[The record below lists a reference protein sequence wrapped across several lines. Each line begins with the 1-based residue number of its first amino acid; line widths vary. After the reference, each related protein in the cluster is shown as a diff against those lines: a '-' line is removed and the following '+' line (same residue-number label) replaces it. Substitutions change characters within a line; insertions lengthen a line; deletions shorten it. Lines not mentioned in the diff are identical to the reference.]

1 MAENQGHCRQN
12 LLTATQKFS
21 MLLAEPQSHQIHGQ
35 HLEAQCLQ
43 TLCSSNC
50 KNEEHRTSPLP
61 PQNNNLRVASGTRY
75 LKATMYVQTFDRNP
89 TKTMQRHLIAI
100 QETQPVQ
107 MLQTASNVKTKRSI
121 LHAGQQM
128 SQAQESVKKSVG
140 VPQVYK
146 AGQWMYYVPGKYR
159 PLASSHHKTRSHH
172 LHI

>member
-1 MAENQGHCRQN
+1 MDSTLKPSVFRHCAAATAKMKSTGH
-12 LLTATQKFS
+12 
-21 MLLAEPQSHQIHGQ
+21 P
-35 HLEAQCLQ
+35 
-43 TLCSSNC
+43 
-50 KNEEHRTSPLP
+50 P
-61 PQNNNLRVASGTRY
+61 PQKKTNLRVASGTRY

-146 AGQWMYYVPGKYR
+146 AGR
-159 PLASSHHKTRSHH
+159 
-172 LHI
+172 